1 MIRSLVILCSLW
13 LIWLIYILKLKSS
26 KIRQQ
31 KLVNLT
37 VEIKKEP
44 TSTIKAHGNNYVIS
58 LRVVVVP
65 AHLPTLF
72 FFFFSILCILS
83 PVKNGSLHEF
93 TLQGYWQNVRGEN
106 QNISKSLYS
115 LDTVNCVFMEEN
127 LCDIV
132 WERLCQMWELCPCS
146 EVDAWSTPI
155 YFFLPLI
162 FIVLS
167 SAASDRSNKS
177 AFKSRSRLNYKMFK
191 TL

>member
-1 MIRSLVILCSLW
+1 MIRLLVILCSLW

-72 FFFFSILCILS
+72 FFFFPSCAYCRLW
-83 PVKNGSLHEF
+83 KMDLHEF

-132 WERLCQMWELCPCS
+132 WEQLCQMWEPCPCS

>member
-1 MIRSLVILCSLW
+1 MIRLLVILCSLW
-13 LIWLIYILKLKSS
+13 LIWLIISWNCKKFQDTTAETCEPDGGNQEGTNQYHKST
-26 KIRQQ
+26 REQLCD
-31 KLVNLT
+31 LV
-37 VEIKKEP
+37 KSCGRAS
-44 TSTIKAHGNNYVIS
+44 TSAHS
-58 LRVVVVP
+58 L
-65 AHLPTLF
+65 

-132 WERLCQMWELCPCS
+132 WEQLCQMWEPCPCS

-167 SAASDRSNKS
+167 FAASDRSNKS
-177 AFKSRSRLNYKMFK
+177 AFKSCSRLNYKMFK

>member
-83 PVKNGSLHEF
+83 PVKNGSPWVHPPRILTECKGWKPERQQVALLSWHCKLCLHGRKPVWHCVRAAVSDVGAMSLLRSGCLVNSYLFFF
-93 TLQGYWQNVRGEN
+93 TF
-106 QNISKSLYS
+106 
-115 LDTVNCVFMEEN
+115 DFH
-127 LCDIV
+127 
-132 WERLCQMWELCPCS
+132 RL
-146 EVDAWSTPI
+146 
-155 YFFLPLI
+155 
-162 FIVLS
+162 VL
-167 SAASDRSNKS
+167 RCL
-177 AFKSRSRLNYKMFK
+177 R
-191 TL
+191 

>member
-44 TSTIKAHGNNYVIS
+44 TSTIKAHGNNHVIS

-72 FFFFSILCILS
+72 FFFFFHLVHIVACEKWISPWVHPPRILTECKGWKPEHQQVALLS
-83 PVKNGSLHEF
+83 WHCKLCLHGRKPVWHCVRAAVSDVGAMSLLRSGRLVNSYLF
-93 TLQGYWQNVRGEN
+93 FFYLWFSSSCPPLPQIGATKVLLKVAQG
-106 QNISKSLYS
+106 
-115 LDTVNCVFMEEN
+115 
-127 LCDIV
+127 
-132 WERLCQMWELCPCS
+132 
-146 EVDAWSTPI
+146 
-155 YFFLPLI
+155 
-162 FIVLS
+162 
-167 SAASDRSNKS
+167 
-177 AFKSRSRLNYKMFK
+177 
-191 TL
+191 

>member
-1 MIRSLVILCSLW
+1 M
-13 LIWLIYILKLKSS
+13 
-26 KIRQQ
+26 
-31 KLVNLT
+31 NLT

-65 AHLPTLF
+65 AHLPTLSF
-72 FFFFSILCILS
+72 FFFPSYAYCRLW
-83 PVKNGSLHEF
+83 KMDLHEF

-132 WERLCQMWELCPCS
+132 WERLCQMWEPCPCS

-177 AFKSRSRLNYKMFK
+177 AFKSCSRLNYKMFK